1 MTRTLIT
8 IPPNITRG
16 EIIGIRVLIQHPM
29 ETGYR
34 RGSDGAMLAR
44 NLIRRFNC
52 EFAGDDKKRT
62 VIFNANLHAAIAAN
76 PYVSFSFRVDSPG
89 ALFFNWVGD
98 NGFTHVETRA
108 LALRA

>member
-8 IPPNITRG
+8 IPSNITRG
-16 EIIGIRVLIQHPM
+16 EVIEIRVLIQHPM

-52 EFAGDDKKRT
+52 EFVGDDKMRNL
-62 VIFNANLHAAIAAN
+62 IFNANLHAAIAAN
-76 PYVSFSFRVDSPG
+76 PYVAFSFRAVDNG
-89 ALFFNWVGD
+89 TLFFNWVGD
-98 NGFTHVETRA
+98 NGFTHSETRA
-108 LALRA
+108 LTLRV